1 MCGVWMYLITPIL
14 SKKRLPKN
22 FHFISFLKLDTLFH
36 KLLEKSGL
44 FVVEGNYDYNRVN
57 S

>member
-22 FHFISFLKLDTLFH
+22 FHFITFLKLDTLFH